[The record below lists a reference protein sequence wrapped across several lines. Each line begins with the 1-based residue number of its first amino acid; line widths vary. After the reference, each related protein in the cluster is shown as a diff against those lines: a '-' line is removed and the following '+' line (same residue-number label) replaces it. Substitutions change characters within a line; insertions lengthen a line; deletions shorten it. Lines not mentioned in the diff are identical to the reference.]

1 MQDEEIYCLL
11 QHRNSKA
18 SRRRSREFAVIKV
31 IDDGTKKVIVGGIK
45 EIEEIIVEIL
55 PYLGSDHSEL
65 MPIAVEVWD
74 EREPRFSEAFRQ
86 RRRKEQNSS
95 GNYFA

>member
-1 MQDEEIYCLL
+1 MKKYIVYFNIETVRQADEDLESLP
-11 QHRNSKA
+11 
-18 SRRRSREFAVIKV
+18 VIKV